1 MECSSLQKSTVQSG
15 HVSSDI
21 STIFLLAI
29 SLNVLAASSISL
41 VSNFHSRYITGNRK
55 NQGIKICHWNKG
67 GSHLKNKMPEIKNL
81 ISSLHPHILGISE
94 ANLYQSHDKNLVQLQ
109 DYNLHLPRTLSNPGQ
124 TACRIVTYTHKS
136 VIAKLRPDLMS
147 DSCSSI
153 WLEVGLPRH
162 KKFLVCQAYREWQL
176 LNQGA
181 DNSSQAIAQ
190 QLVRWV
196 EFLDQWEMAL
206 NTGLEVHT
214 LGDLNINHCNW
225 TDLSLPSSNQ
235 TSRLQPLITALFSR
249 IFPHGVTQ
257 CVKGPTRHWPNQTSS
272 GLDHYYTNRP
282 DKLSPVQSQHC
293 GGSDHMMIFAT
304 RYARSIK
311 SSPSYIRK
319 RSFKNFDP
327 SDFIYAIQQVS
338 WLEIYLCTEVN
349 QAVKLLSTKITAIL
363 DRMAPM
369 KTFQIRNNY
378 CPWLSQLTKDI
389 MLERDRLQKVAAESR
404 NQEDWKNYKK
414 LRNQVNNRLKSE
426 EKTWQRLKLI
436 ECGQD
441 SSKLW
446 KTVKGILSWT
456 SSGSPSQLFH
466 DGKLWTRPQEVAT
479 VQNEFFL
486 DKVKQIRENLPPPV
500 SDPLAKLKS
509 LMFGRKCSFKLAAVH
524 PDDVDKIIAGL
535 KNSKSFGLDLIDTQ
549 VIKLIKAE
557 IVPALTHVINLSID
571 SQEFP
576 EYWKKAKIIPLHK
589 KEDLLNPQNFRPVAI
604 LPIFSKILERA
615 VFNQIIIYLSTT
627 SCTPTTMP
635 TEQVTIQ
642 PLP

>member
-1 MECSSLQKSTVQSG
+1 
-15 HVSSDI
+15 
-21 STIFLLAI
+21 
-29 SLNVLAASSISL
+29 
-41 VSNFHSRYITGNRK
+41 
-55 NQGIKICHWNKG
+55 
-67 GSHLKNKMPEIKNL
+67 
-81 ISSLHPHILGISE
+81 
-94 ANLYQSHDKNLVQLQ
+94 
-109 DYNLHLPRTLSNPGQ
+109 
-124 TACRIVTYTHKS
+124 
-136 VIAKLRPDLMS
+136 
-147 DSCSSI
+147 
-153 WLEVGLPRH
+153 
-162 KKFLVCQAYREWQL
+162 
-176 LNQGA
+176 
-181 DNSSQAIAQ
+181 
-190 QLVRWV
+190 
-196 EFLDQWEMAL
+196 
-206 NTGLEVHT
+206 
-214 LGDLNINHCNW
+214 
-225 TDLSLPSSNQ
+225 
-235 TSRLQPLITALFSR
+235 
-249 IFPHGVTQ
+249 
-257 CVKGPTRHWPNQTSS
+257 
-272 GLDHYYTNRP
+272 
-282 DKLSPVQSQHC
+282 
-293 GGSDHMMIFAT
+293 MMIFAT

-311 SSPSYIRK
+311 SSPNYIRK

-327 SDFIYAIQQVS
+327 SDFIHAIQQVS
-338 WLEIYLCTEVN
+338 WLEVYLCTELN

-404 NQEDWKNYKK
+404 NQEDWKTYKK

-509 LMFGRKCSFKLAAVH
+509 LMFGRNCSFKLAAVH

-571 SQEFP
+571 SQNIGKRPRSFH
-576 EYWKKAKIIPLHK
+576 YTRKKTFLTPKTSGLLLSCLFSPRYL
-589 KEDLLNPQNFRPVAI
+589 KELYLTRLLSICQR
-604 LPIFSKILERA
+604 
-615 VFNQIIIYLSTT
+615 TT